1 MAEDDK
7 NIIPGSEIEFL
18 RNALKRNDTERFK
31 TMTMLMKLGIML
43 RNSKVIDG
51 KFLHLLNEQKI
62 KKLKD
67 EMNPGSNPL

>member
-43 RNSKVIDG
+43 RNSE
-51 KFLHLLNEQKI
+51 HL
-62 KKLKD
+62 
-67 EMNPGSNPL
+67 

>member
-1 MAEDDK
+1 MTEDDK
-7 NIIPGSEIEFL
+7 NIIAGSEIEFL

-51 KFLHLLNEQKI
+51 SFTPAKRAKNQKV
-62 KKLKD
+62 K
-67 EMNPGSNPL
+67 G